1 MGVVALF
8 VVVSQRPE
16 FNRGWTSVL
25 AKWGG
30 ARVVSILP
38 TGQQAWFEKSAALV
52 VVDARLLDA
61 SRPAL
66 IQELRAQCGAARLLF
81 GDTALAP
88 LEELAALAAGA
99 VACCDATLPRE
110 DLERIVG
117 IVLQGGV
124 WVSQATIPLLV
135 AKLQA
140 FSARPE
146 TPIASSAPPPD
157 RLEGLTQRQ
166 REVAEMV
173 AQGAS
178 NKQIARSLDISDST
192 VKAHLTAI
200 FEKLGT
206 SDRLQLALYVTDRKA

>member
-1 MGVVALF
+1 MF

-30 ARVVSILP
+30 ARQTDSLP
-38 TGQQAWFEKSAALV
+38 TWQLSLREKPASLV
-52 VVDARLLDA
+52 VVDSRLLDGA
-61 SRPAL
+61 RPVL
-66 IQELRAQCGAARLLF
+66 IQELRAQCGAARLLL

-99 VACCDATLPRE
+99 VACCDAALPRE

-135 AKLQA
+135 SKLQA

-146 TPIASSAPPPD
+146 PSAAPQPD

-173 AQGAS
+173 GQGAS
-178 NKQIARSLDISDST
+178 NKHIARALDISDST

-206 SDRLQLALYVTDRKA
+206 SDRLQLALYVTDRKG